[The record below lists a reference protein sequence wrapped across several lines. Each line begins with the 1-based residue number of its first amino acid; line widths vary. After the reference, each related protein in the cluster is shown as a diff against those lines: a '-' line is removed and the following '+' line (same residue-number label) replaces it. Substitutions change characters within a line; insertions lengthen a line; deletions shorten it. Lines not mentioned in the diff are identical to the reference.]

1 MFAKSY
7 FAGPYFAPVYFP
19 PAEDALEAVVPKKSG
34 GRLLRPAPESF
45 VYLRGRAEGRS
56 KALAGFGVRLYQ
68 EPVREVELPEAAP
81 EIAPAPVLYA
91 SFAGMALGQSAARG
105 KAQMLMPFDG
115 HASSASAARAKLDMP
130 WGPVTDDEIALLMA
144 AVLSRR

>member
-19 PAEDALEAVVPKKSG
+19 PAEDAQEVVVPKRSG

-68 EPVREVELPEAAP
+68 EPDREAELPEAAP
-81 EIAPAPVLYA
+81 APALYA

-115 HASSASAARAKLDMP
+115 RASSASAARAKLDMP